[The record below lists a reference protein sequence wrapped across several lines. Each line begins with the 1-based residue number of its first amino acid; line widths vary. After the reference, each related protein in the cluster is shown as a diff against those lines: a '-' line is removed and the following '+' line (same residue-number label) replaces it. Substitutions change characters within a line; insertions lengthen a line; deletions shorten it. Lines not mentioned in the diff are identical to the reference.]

1 MFRSKKTFLITP
13 EMSKYIKDSTN
24 KSIKNYFNKYKIN
37 ALLVKDISPNYIAL
51 LPFVSLISFLAGY
64 NFNMVLN

>member
-51 LPFVSLISFLAGY
+51 LPIVSLISFLAGY